1 MISPALA
8 KYDAN
13 KETKVSADASSYGL
27 GAVVLQQ
34 ESDQSWRPISFLS
47 RAMTP
52 TEKRYAQIEKEALA
66 ITWACERSS
75 EYLVGKAISIETDH
89 KPLVP
94 ILTTHT
100 LDQLTP
106 RIQRMRMR
114 LMRLN
119 FKEDKHV
126 PGKHLCVAD
135 ALSRLQN
142 RDGEV
147 ESTISDDEMKAHVDS
162 VINSIPVSDTKLQEI
177 IELQDEDIV
186 CKELKKY
193 CLEGW
198 PIKDRLNSM
207 TKLYWSERGE
217 LTVVQNLLVKG
228 LRIVV
233 PSAMR
238 LEVMDK
244 IHEGH
249 QGITKCRARAKSAV

>member
-1 MISPALA
+1 
-8 KYDAN
+8 
-13 KETKVSADASSYGL
+13 
-27 GAVVLQQ
+27 
-34 ESDQSWRPISFLS
+34 
-47 RAMTP
+47 MTP
-52 TEKRYAQIEKEALA
+52 TEKRYAP
-66 ITWACERSS
+66 
-75 EYLVGKAISIETDH
+75 YLVGKAICIETDH

-114 LMRLN
+114 LMRFN
-119 FKEDKHV
+119 FKEVKHV

-162 VINSIPVSDTKLQEI
+162 VISSIPVSDTKLQEI
-177 IELQDEDIV
+177 IGLQDEDIV

-207 TKLYWSERGE
+207 TKPYWSERGE

-228 LRIVV
+228 SRILYHLLC
-233 PSAMR
+233 P
-238 LEVMDK
+238 
-244 IHEGH
+244 
-249 QGITKCRARAKSAV
+249 